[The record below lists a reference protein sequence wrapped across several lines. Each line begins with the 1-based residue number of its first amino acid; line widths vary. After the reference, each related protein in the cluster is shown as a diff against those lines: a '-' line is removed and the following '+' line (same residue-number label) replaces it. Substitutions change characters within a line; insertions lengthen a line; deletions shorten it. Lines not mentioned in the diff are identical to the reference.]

1 MMKNTTTQWNK
12 GQIIF
17 EVPGKVRG
25 KGRPRF
31 MRNGHTYTDKN
42 TVEYE
47 KAIKSAYLRLS
58 RHVSTKSI
66 RISLY
71 VFFAPNKSDTK
82 RNREVKLRNAKAP
95 KKKPDIDNVIKV
107 VLDAL
112 NKVAYEDD
120 TQVNEVHV
128 ERLFSKEE
136 KLIVCLT
143 ECGELFGQSEQKAK
157 KC

>member
-1 MMKNTTTQWNK
+1 MHMTMTTQWPNS
-12 GQIIF
+12 QIIF

-42 TVEYE
+42 TVAYE
-47 KAIKSAYLRLS
+47 KAIKNAYLRLS
-58 RHVSTKSI
+58 RYISLKSI
-66 RISLY
+66 RISIY
-71 VFFAPNKSDTK
+71 VCFAPNKSDSK
-82 RNREVKLRNAKAP
+82 RNRAIKLSNEQAP

-112 NKVAYEDD
+112 NNVAYKDD

-128 ERLFSKEE
+128 ERHFSSDE
-136 KLIVCLT
+136 KLIICLT
-143 ECGELFGQSEQKAK
+143 ECGELFGQSEEKA
-157 KC
+157 